1 MNSRVAA
8 AVERALDP
16 RQREATQEV
25 ERILEAALVVIER
38 VAPDPPRVTDIVAE
52 AGTSNAAFYRYFP
65 SKDDLVLAVIERGV
79 GMVVSYLEHEM
90 AKEPTPLAA
99 VARWIEG
106 ALAQVSDAH
115 LTRMSRASLSQL
127 TVLKDIEITVPLRQL
142 LLQQIVAVGCTDP
155 EHAADAVFA
164 TVMGT
169 LRRHVATVTQPSPGE
184 VEYLVSFCLKA
195 IDPQVPASTVAR
207 RRRARPVRKR
217 RRTDP

>member
-25 ERILEAALVVIER
+25 ERILAAALVVIER
-38 VAPDPPRVTDIVAE
+38 VAPDPPRVSDIVVE
-52 AGTSNAAFYRYFP
+52 AGTSNAAFYRYFS
-65 SKDDLVLAVIERGV
+65 SKDELILAVIERGV
-79 GMVVSYLEHEM
+79 GMVVSYLEHEI

-106 ALAQVSDAH
+106 ALAQVSDPH

-127 TVLKDIEITVPLRQL
+127 SVLKDIEIAVPLRQL
-142 LLQQIVAVGCTDP
+142 LLQQIVAVGCSDP
-155 EHAADAVFA
+155 EQATDAVFA

-169 LRRHVATVTQPSPGE
+169 LRRHVAATSQPGPGE

-195 IDPQVPASTVAR
+195 IDPQVPVSTVAR
-207 RRRARPVRKR
+207 RRRARPVRKG
-217 RRTDP
+217 RRTNP

>member
-25 ERILEAALVVIER
+25 ERILDAALVVIER
-38 VAPDPPRVTDIVAE
+38 VAPDPPRVNDIVVE
-52 AGTSNAAFYRYFP
+52 AGTSNAAFYRYFS
-65 SKDDLVLAVIERGV
+65 SKDDLILAVIERGV

-106 ALAQVSDAH
+106 ALAQVSDPH
-115 LTRMSRASLSQL
+115 LTRMSRAALSQL
-127 TVLKDIEITVPLRQL
+127 TVHKDNELTQPLRLL

-169 LRRHVATVTQPSPGE
+169 LRRHLSAATQASPGE
-184 VEYLVSFCLKA
+184 VEYLGSFCLKA
-195 IDPQVPASTVAR
+195 IDPQVPASTAAR
-207 RRRARPVRKR
+207 RRWARPVRKS
-217 RRTDP
+217 RRTNP

>member
-1 MNSRVAA
+1 
-8 AVERALDP
+8 VERALDP

-65 SKDDLVLAVIERGV
+65 SKDDLILAVIERGV

-90 AKEPTPLAA
+90 AKEPTPLTA

-127 TVLKDIEITVPLRQL
+127 TVLKDIEIAVPLRQL

-217 RRTDP
+217 RKTDP